1 MMHRSYFFVLGVF
14 IVLTGCRSKKD
25 EAPLDQAVPVR
36 TVPVVQ
42 KELSRPIH
50 TSGRLSSSAEMKLS
64 FKIGGI
70 IEKLFVEEGERVEE
84 GQMLAALKLD
94 EIQAQVTL
102 ARSGF
107 EKAKRDYERV
117 KNLYADS
124 VATLEQLQDAE
135 TGMDVARS
143 QLAIAEFNLK
153 HSSIV
158 APEDGRILKKL
169 AEKSELV
176 GPGHPVYFFGTG
188 GREWLVRV
196 GVTDQDIVRLSR
208 GDSALVAF
216 DAYRDVKFPGT
227 VVEMAG
233 APDPMNGT
241 FEVEL
246 RIQQGKYR
254 LVNGFIARVDL
265 FPSQKKWLY
274 VIPLEAIVEADGNRA
289 SVFQPD
295 PGNRVRKLPVTIEY
309 LMNDRVAVSRGLENV
324 EFVITEGSAY
334 LRDGAS
340 VRIIE
345 NDE

>member
-1 MMHRSYFFVLGVF
+1 MRRHYFFILGVF
-14 IVLTGCRSKKD
+14 IILAGCRSKKD
-25 EAPLDQAVPVR
+25 DAPMDRAIPVR
-36 TVPVVQ
+36 TVRVEQ

-50 TSGRLSSSAEMKLS
+50 TSGRLSSSTEMKLS

-70 IEKLFVEEGERVEE
+70 IEKLFGEGGERVEE
-84 GQMLAALKLD
+84 GQILAALKLD

-102 ARSGF
+102 ARSAF
-107 EKAKRDYERV
+107 EKAKRDHGRV

-135 TGMDVARS
+135 TGMEVARS

-158 APEDGRILKKL
+158 APENGRILKKL
-169 AEKSELV
+169 AEKNELV

-196 GVTDQDIVRLSR
+196 GVVDQDVVRLSL
-208 GDSALVAF
+208 GDSALVTF
-216 DAYRDVKFPGT
+216 DAYRGVAFPGI
-227 VVEMAG
+227 VVEIAG

-246 RIQQGKYR
+246 TIQQGKYR
-254 LVNGFIARVDL
+254 LVNGFIARVDI
-265 FPSQKKWLY
+265 FPSQKKWLH
-274 VIPLEAIVEADGNRA
+274 VIPFEAIVEADGNKA
-289 SVFQPD
+289 SVFQPCPED
-295 PGNRVRKLPVTIEY
+295 RARKLPVTIEY
-309 LMNDRVAVSRGLENV
+309 LMDDRVAVSRGLENV
-324 EFVITEGSAY
+324 ECVITEGSAY

-340 VRIIE
+340 IRIIE
-345 NDE
+345 NNE